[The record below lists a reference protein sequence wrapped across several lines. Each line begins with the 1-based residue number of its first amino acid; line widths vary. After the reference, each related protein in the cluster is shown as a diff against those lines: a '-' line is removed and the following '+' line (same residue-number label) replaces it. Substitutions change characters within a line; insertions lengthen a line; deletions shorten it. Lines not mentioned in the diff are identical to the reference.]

1 MKDKIVDEIRSVRKK
16 LDKEIGK
23 NPKKFADHINLIR
36 EKYKERL
43 VTLGP
48 KIRKKKAA

>member
-1 MKDKIVDEIRSVRKK
+1 MKDKIIDEIRSVRKK
-16 LDKEIGK
+16 LDKETGK
-23 NPKKFADHINLIR
+23 NPKKFANHIDSIR

-48 KIRKKKAA
+48 KIRKKHAA